1 VKEFMSTIETLDSVT
16 RMDSPSSGERLAN
29 VSVEVPAE
37 VTVIEPISNKLSLN
51 LREVWRYRD
60 LLSLLILRDL
70 SARYRQS
77 IAGFSWA
84 LIKPLTSM
92 LIFTLIFSRVAK
104 IPSDGSPYPLF
115 VLAGIIPWFYF
126 SNALSGVTNSV
137 VGSGSLLTKVYFPR
151 LILPLV
157 TVAAG
162 LVEVLVQLAVIF
174 VMMWW
179 YGINPGLRLA
189 FIPVLIL
196 YTAAAALS
204 VGLWMTAM
212 NVKYRDVGLAA
223 PFLIQCGMW
232 LSPVVYSSGLVSEKW
247 RLVYGLNPM
256 VGVIEG
262 FRWVFTGRTEPD
274 WMMMGISASVVTML
288 LVGGLAFF
296 RKTELTFADVI

>member
-1 VKEFMSTIETLDSVT
+1 MTTTETLENVESAAL
-16 RMDSPSSGERLAN
+16 ERA
-29 VSVEVPAE
+29 STTDRRPVEINRQE
-37 VTVIEPISNKLSLN
+37 TVIEPIGNRPSLN
-51 LREVWRYRD
+51 LGEVWRYRD

-77 IAGFSWA
+77 VAGFSWA

-92 LIFTLIFSRVAK
+92 LIFTLIFGRVAG
-104 IPSDGSPYPLF
+104 IRSDGSPYSLF

-126 SNALSGVTNSV
+126 SAALSGVTGSV

-162 LVEVLVQLAVIF
+162 LVEVLVQLAVIIG
-174 VMMWW
+174 MQWW

-189 FIPVLIL
+189 FIPVLIV
-196 YTAAAALS
+196 YTAATALS
-204 VGLWMTAM
+204 VGLWLTAM

-223 PFLIQCGMW
+223 PFVIQCWMW
-232 LSPVVYSSGLVSEKW
+232 LSPVVYSSSMVSEKW
-247 RLVYGLNPM
+247 RWLYGMNPM
-256 VGVIEG
+256 VGVIES

-274 WMMMGISASVVTML
+274 WMMMGISAGVVSAL